1 MIFPTSLQVLA
12 HTDELTTFATYQVF
26 QTNPGK
32 RRIAVGERHIHIISY
47 KNEKESP
54 NVSSHV
60 SVHCVFC
67 AFLFGI
73 FRPMLKC
80 DLPLFPCN
88 PIRLFTRRSSLFTR
102 CIRRLPLPLPPTLL
116 LRHSYL
122 QKTSP
127 QNHLNQVKQVN

>member
-12 HTDELTTFATYQVF
+12 HTDELTPFATYQVF

-67 AFLFGI
+67 AFCLVFSVLCLNATY
-73 FRPMLKC
+73 P
-80 DLPLFPCN
+80 
-88 PIRLFTRRSSLFTR
+88 SSLVTQLG
-102 CIRRLPLPLPPTLL
+102 C
-116 LRHSYL
+116 LRGGAPCLHVVYVVYL
-122 QKTSP
+122 YHYPRPFSSDIHICKK
-127 QNHLNQVKQVN
+127 HRHKII